1 MKIICILTLIFLS
14 SPVFGQDVLMKCGW
28 EGEYPDKEFYTFNIN
43 VKDKSVENVSS
54 TVCCHKLSVV
64 VFDDNWIQ
72 FISGVEQGEKE
83 FTKKSN
89 SSDYCKTSEG
99 LNDIEFCFTMYKE
112 VKNVFFYRH
121 FKINRFTGEF
131 SYFDR
136 NGYESDS
143 DFFEGR
149 VNGTCEKVKKLL

>member
-28 EGEYPDKEFYTFNIN
+28 EGEYSDKEFYTFNIN

-64 VFDDNWIQ
+64 VFDDNWIR
-72 FISGVEQGEKE
+72 FRSGTQHEKKE
-83 FTKKSN
+83 FHTFKN
-89 SSDYCKTSEG
+89 NSDYCQRKG
-99 LNDIEFCFTMYKE
+99 LNDKEFCINTEIKD
-112 VKNVFFYRH
+112 VFFYRH

-143 DFFEGR
+143 YAFEGR
-149 VNGTCEKVKKLL
+149 ENGTCEKAKKLL